1 MQSKKGRTQPRPNFY
16 QNTSHYAVLPLCCSF
31 ESDSQLIW
39 MNTMTDTAVTT
50 IQAWQ
55 TSDSDENG
63 GRFRYNFNL
72 YEFSKLQITTLTS
85 QIMVKIQKNQA

>member
-1 MQSKKGRTQPRPNFY
+1 
-16 QNTSHYAVLPLCCSF
+16 
-31 ESDSQLIW
+31 
-39 MNTMTDTAVTT
+39 MTDKAVTT

-72 YEFSKLQITTLTS
+72 YEYTKLQITTLTS
-85 QIMVKIQKNQA
+85 QIMVKITVKSSLIHSTYAGVDPSRLETDSEVKIG

>member
-1 MQSKKGRTQPRPNFY
+1 
-16 QNTSHYAVLPLCCSF
+16 
-31 ESDSQLIW
+31 
-39 MNTMTDTAVTT
+39 MTETAVTT

-72 YEFSKLQITTLTS
+72 YDYTKLQITALTS
-85 QIMVKIQKNQA
+85 QIMVNILISTLELCCMLWSCSL